1 MGLQRSVAAVSKTP
15 AQCDSWPSLNLLI
28 SSNRHKNECWQI
40 AISLLTSVQCG
51 KEHTHTYTQRVRF
64 SCLIAFH
71 ENTHAHSPTHNRHM
85 QKSISVQEVSLQT
98 TPKSVPSDSDTMM
111 MTLPWQH
118 TPQVSCS
125 SGVRALNALDGIFK
139 WWRPFG
145 KQSISW
151 VTQSY
156 CLLLCQVKREI
167 DRQLSKKC
175 GLTKCNYRNIQYK
188 LNSINCICGIMLKK
202 SKIGGCI
209 KTLKLQV
216 NGPNFWRVLKAKIWS
231 LQFYKST
238 YINYSF

>member
-15 AQCDSWPSLNLLI
+15 AQCDSWPSPNLLI

-51 KEHTHTYTQRVRF
+51 KEHTHTVRF

-71 ENTHAHSPTHNRHM
+71 ENTHAHSPTHNCHM
-85 QKSISVQEVSLQT
+85 QKSISAQEISLQT

-125 SGVRALNALDGIFK
+125 SGVSSLNALDGIFK
-139 WWRPFG
+139 WWKPFG

-151 VTQSY
+151 VT
-156 CLLLCQVKREI
+156 LLLPAVLPSWTGDWQIALQKIWSNKMQLQKYSIQVKFN
-167 DRQLSKKC
+167 QLH
-175 GLTKCNYRNIQYK
+175 LWNNV
-188 LNSINCICGIMLKK
+188 KK
-202 SKIGGCI
+202 SKIGGYI
-209 KTLKLQV
+209 KTHWKWM
-216 NGPNFWRVLKAKIWS
+216 GRISGGF
-231 LQFYKST
+231 
-238 YINYSF
+238 